1 MCAPAFVPIGSLGR
15 GLNTE
20 WHRIGLGD
28 TQAGCDEGRRLYLG
42 AKDGGCQEVHQ
53 HTFEVRQAE
62 LGLRG
67 RPLEDEVNGVDGGEE
82 EDQQQSRPGYEAQDA
97 QSDQGGLHG
106 GFIVRL

>member
-28 TQAGCDEGRRLYLG
+28 TQAGCDEGCRLYLG
-42 AKDGGCQEVHQ
+42 AKDGGCQELHQ
-53 HTFEVRQAE
+53 HAFEVRQAE
-62 LGLRG
+62 LELRG

-82 EDQQQSRPGYEAQDA
+82 EDQQQSRPRYEAQDA